1 MLTASMDRADTV
13 THPGPTSSDAVPST
27 VPLLS
32 LEGSVRGFDGR
43 VRPGHPFA
51 AVSTSISSACPLID
65 AKLDRL
71 ASRVEMDGESG
82 SFTFDD
88 RVEAINELAVL
99 FVRVVLRATS
109 TRS

>member
-1 MLTASMDRADTV
+1 M
-13 THPGPTSSDAVPST
+13 
-27 VPLLS
+27 PLPS

-51 AVSTSISSACPLID
+51 AVSTLVSSVCPLID

-88 RVEAINELAVL
+88 GVEAINELAVL
-99 FVRVVLRATS
+99 FVRVVCDQRVS
-109 TRS
+109 